1 MNLIDLP
8 KDSGKPLPS
17 TAISY
22 LRFSGI
28 RQAKGDSTRRQN
40 SSAAK
45 FTEVTGIEIAERLE
59 DLGLSAWSGKHVSQG
74 ALGEFLKQIQTE
86 EFQTKVKS
94 RDVFLVVENLDRL
107 SREAIDDAF
116 VQFRDIVRAGVKV
129 VTMMDQKIFDAT
141 SIKDMATV
149 IMSIVTMAR
158 AHEESQD
165 KSRRLCDK
173 WKELRR
179 KAEAG
184 EIVSKRLPAWLK
196 TSEDGKRIETIPEC
210 VKIVRRIFS
219 LFSKGVSMAIISATL
234 NKEGIPTIT
243 KIAGR
248 RKMKNAHTCWFPST
262 INHILQSKAVI
273 GIKVMRKNGEV
284 ALEVPDY
291 YPAIIKPEQRAS
303 VLKYLSKRPSQRG
316 RTSQSNVTSNLLRKL
331 AFDEVTGEPIY
342 SVSSSGKYH
351 HLVPKGIHCGNR
363 QGARWKR
370 SEFEGLFFLTIQ
382 RALQVE
388 GSTQKDED
396 ALALVEVELEKIGK
410 ASGNLMTA
418 IQHLG
423 DRKITAI
430 TDELAKLDDR
440 EKELIMEK
448 EGLKDAIL
456 AGAGSLQLDPNE
468 TDRQKLA
475 QTIQVNVERI
485 EMNCEKE
492 RFTVKLMN
500 GISYRVTWNEEEGQI
515 VLISKDFKPEKTIL
529 EWNPKMIGKK
539 AQTEM
544 VRTLQ
549 KPLKKA

>member
-1 MNLIDLP
+1 
-8 KDSGKPLPS
+8 
-17 TAISY
+17 
-22 LRFSGI
+22 
-28 RQAKGDSTRRQN
+28 
-40 SSAAK
+40 
-45 FTEVTGIEIAERLE
+45 
-59 DLGLSAWSGKHVSQG
+59 
-74 ALGEFLKQIQTE
+74 
-86 EFQTKVKS
+86 
-94 RDVFLVVENLDRL
+94 
-107 SREAIDDAF
+107 
-116 VQFRDIVRAGVKV
+116 
-129 VTMMDQKIFDAT
+129 
-141 SIKDMATV
+141 
-149 IMSIVTMAR
+149 
-158 AHEESQD
+158 
-165 KSRRLCDK
+165 
-173 WKELRR
+173 
-179 KAEAG
+179 
-184 EIVSKRLPAWLK
+184 
-196 TSEDGKRIETIPEC
+196 
-210 VKIVRRIFS
+210 
-219 LFSKGVSMAIISATL
+219 
-234 NKEGIPTIT
+234 
-243 KIAGR
+243 
-248 RKMKNAHTCWFPST
+248 
-262 INHILQSKAVI
+262 
-273 GIKVMRKNGEV
+273 
-284 ALEVPDY
+284 
-291 YPAIIKPEQRAS
+291 
-303 VLKYLSKRPSQRG
+303 
-316 RTSQSNVTSNLLRKL
+316 
-331 AFDEVTGEPIY
+331 

-485 EMNCEKE
+485 EMNCEKQ